1 MVFFATW
8 AATIGALGGG
18 KCAAANAVSDSAGA
32 TPAPNAARATP
43 VPAGKPVS
51 PADVAFMHGMI
62 GHHAQALRMV
72 ALAPTHGASA
82 KVLLLCKKI
91 DISQHDEIA
100 TMTQWLQ
107 DHHQAVPDTSK
118 PMAMAM
124 PGMLTPAQMK
134 QLDAARDT
142 TFDRLFLTFMIQHH
156 NGALEMVRQL
166 FATNGAAQTPEV
178 FQYATDVSVDQTGE
192 IDRMQALL
200 DSYPAPSSSRGS
212 SPR

>member
-1 MVFFATW
+1 MQ
-8 AATIGALGGG
+8 
-18 KCAAANAVSDSAGA
+18 
-32 TPAPNAARATP
+32 
-43 VPAGKPVS
+43 
-51 PADVAFMHGMI
+51 GMI
-62 GHHAQALRMV
+62 GHHTQALRMV

-118 PMAMAM
+118 PMAMLM

-134 QLDAARDT
+134 QLEAAHDT
-142 TFDRLFLTFMIQHH
+142 TFDRLFLTLMIQHH
-156 NGALEMVRQL
+156 TGALEMVRQL

-200 DSYPAPSSSRGS
+200 DSYAAQS
-212 SPR
+212 SPRGSPSR

>member
-1 MVFFATW
+1 VRYTVILATST
-8 AATIGALGGG
+8 AMIASLSGG
-18 KCAAANAVSDSAGA
+18 KCAAANPVSDSTGA
-32 TPAPNAARATP
+32 TSAASAP
-43 VPAGKPVS
+43 GQSVS
-51 PADVAFMHGMI
+51 PADVAFMQGMI

-100 TMTQWLQ
+100 TMTQWLK

-134 QLDAARDT
+134 QLEAAHDT
-142 TFDRLFLTFMIQHH
+142 AFDRLFLTFMIQHH

-192 IDRMQALL
+192 IDRMRALL
-200 DSYPAPSSSRGS
+200 DSYSAPSSPRGS

>member
-1 MVFFATW
+1 MQ
-8 AATIGALGGG
+8 
-18 KCAAANAVSDSAGA
+18 
-32 TPAPNAARATP
+32 
-43 VPAGKPVS
+43 
-51 PADVAFMHGMI
+51 GMI

-82 KVLLLCKKI
+82 KLLLLCKKI

-100 TMTQWLQ
+100 TMTQWLL

-118 PMAMAM
+118 PMAMPM
-124 PGMLTPAQMK
+124 PGMLTPDQMK
-134 QLDAARDT
+134 QLEAAHDT

-178 FQYATDVSVDQTGE
+178 FQYATDVSVDQTAE
-192 IDRMQALL
+192 IDRMHALL
-200 DSYPAPSSSRGS
+200 NSYSAPTSSRGS